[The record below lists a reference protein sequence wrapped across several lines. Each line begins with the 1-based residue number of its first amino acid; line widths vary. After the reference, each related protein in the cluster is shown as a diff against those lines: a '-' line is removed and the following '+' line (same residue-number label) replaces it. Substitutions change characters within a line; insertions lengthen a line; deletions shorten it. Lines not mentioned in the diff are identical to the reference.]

1 MAWTFEGYRS
11 PSGSVTLFALK
22 DGRLEAA
29 IGSWDADDDALC
41 AAIYALMR
49 NENAWRGWNYLCAE
63 RLAASE
69 LWQAAHNGRS
79 SAEALRYYYAACKC
93 GEQVLNMQ
101 TVLPRAA

>member
-1 MAWTFEGYRS
+1 MTWTFEGYRS

-41 AAIYALMR
+41 AAIYSLMQD
-49 NENAWRGWNYLCAE
+49 ENAWRDWNYLSAE
-63 RLAASE
+63 RLAASD
-69 LWQAAHNGRS
+69 LWQAVLSGHS
-79 SAEALRYYYAACKC
+79 SADVLHNYYAACRRD
-93 GEQVLNMQ
+93 EQVLNMQ